1 MNRECLWKNPRQK
14 KKQAYQETENGEQ
27 FLLYDSGIRGP
38 QRVIIFSS
46 QQAVKFLSNS
56 AHCFYGTFKVRHDI
70 FSRCTL
76 CIQNREDLFFHVYF
90 RFFQIKQKPLIQDSI
105 RNFFKVLMAMIL
117 RTYYWTLKKV
127 LWMLLIIFDHKLKE
141 RVAFITYVPMSGNI
155 FRTSRKR
162 YVDCK
167 AWILKI
173 VDGYSN
179 RQVLDYLRNISHNL
193 AFWLWQIHFK
203 QSGPAR
209 QSRHRGHV
217 PLPNNGWSIMYFSP
231 FVVFY
236 CCNISRLFILL
247 KI

>member
-1 MNRECLWKNPRQK
+1 MYTVHA
-14 KKQAYQETENGEQ
+14 KQGG
-27 FLLYDSGIRGP
+27 L
-38 QRVIIFSS
+38 IFSC
-46 QQAVKFLSNS
+46 VFPLLSNKTETTYTR
-56 AHCFYGTFKVRHDI
+56 FYQKLFNSVNGNDP
-70 FSRCTL
+70 
-76 CIQNREDLFFHVYF
+76 ED
-90 RFFQIKQKPLIQDSI
+90 
-105 RNFFKVLMAMIL
+105 
-117 RTYYWTLKKV
+117 YYWTLKKV
-127 LWMLLIIFDHKLKE
+127 RWMLLIIFDHKLKE